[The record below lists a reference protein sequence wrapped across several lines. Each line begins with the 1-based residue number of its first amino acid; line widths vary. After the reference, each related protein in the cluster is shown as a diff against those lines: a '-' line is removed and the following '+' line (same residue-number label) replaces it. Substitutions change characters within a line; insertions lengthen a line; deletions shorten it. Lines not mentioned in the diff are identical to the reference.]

1 MESTEL
7 HDMDFI
13 SNPFTS
19 FSEPTFFTPT
29 TSSLSDDMDSP
40 KAHNEDEEDEYITEL
55 TRQMTNYMLQDDEKH
70 QKVPPTL
77 FISLLFRFEILSF
90 FYFQSQILIN
100 LYSFL
105 FSLVV
110 VVVALARRNR
120 LSGHHLLLV
129 SVVQ

>member
-40 KAHNEDEEDEYITEL
+40 KAHNEDDEDEYITEL

-77 FISLLFRFEILSF
+77 LFLYYSDSRFSLFSIFNLKFLSIFIL
-90 FYFQSQILIN
+90 
-100 LYSFL
+100 FL

-120 LSGHHLLLV
+120 LSGHHLLPV

>member
-7 HDMDFI
+7 HDIDFI

-29 TSSLSDDMDSP
+29 TSSLRPDFVSDEPDSP
-40 KAHNEDEEDEYITEL
+40 KAKNEDEEDEYITEL

-77 FISLLFRFEILSF
+77 FQDSILSF
-90 FYFQSQILIN
+90 FSLNLKFLSIFIL
-100 LYSFL
+100 F
-105 FSLVV
+105 
-110 VVVALARRNR
+110 
-120 LSGHHLLLV
+120 
-129 SVVQ
+129 